1 MSNPPYIRSDD
12 EHLPA
17 LRHEPQGAL
26 TDSGNSLS
34 CLEEIAAH
42 AMSHLRHGGWL
53 LVEHGWDQAPDVAAL
68 FRSVGLAA
76 VRTVRDYGGNDR
88 VTMGRKAD
96 D

>member
-1 MSNPPYIRSDD
+1 
-12 EHLPA
+12 
-17 LRHEPQGAL
+17 
-26 TDSGNSLS
+26 
-34 CLEEIAAH
+34 
-42 AMSHLRHGGWL
+42 MSHLRHGGWL
-53 LVEHGWDQAPDVAAL
+53 LVEHGWNQAPDVAAL